1 MDTEI
6 RPFQPSDEDAIISLW
21 DRCGLLRPWNDPK
34 KDILRKRSVQPDL
47 FLVATLDGR
56 VVGTA
61 MAGYDGHRG
70 AVYYLAVDPGSQS
83 RGLGRQI
90 MQDVEERLVA
100 LGCPKL
106 NILIRTS
113 NLEVRKFY
121 SELGYQSDEA
131 ACMSKRLIA
140 DN

>member
-1 MDTEI
+1 
-6 RPFQPSDEDAIISLW
+6 
-21 DRCGLLRPWNDPK
+21 
-34 KDILRKRSVQPDL
+34 L
-47 FLVATLDGR
+47 FLVATKDGR
-56 VVGTA
+56 VVATA

-70 AVYYLAVDPGSQS
+70 AVYYLAVDPGWQS

-90 MQDVEERLVA
+90 MQQVEERLTA

-121 SELGYQSDEA
+121 SALGYQADEA